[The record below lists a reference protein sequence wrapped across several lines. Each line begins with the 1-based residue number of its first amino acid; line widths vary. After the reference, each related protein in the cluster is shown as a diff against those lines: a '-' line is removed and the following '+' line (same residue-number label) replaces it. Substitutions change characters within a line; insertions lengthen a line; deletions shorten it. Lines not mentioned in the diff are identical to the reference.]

1 MPIKQAINAFF
12 NAVGKVLHALFY
24 TFSACTLVA
33 TIIIVIAIIMSFFK
47 AGKTETFYMAYGV
60 LAMVALYIVG
70 KTYYLVVSWRKR
82 RLKAKEDA
90 LNEEM
95 ERGRNIPSPSS
106 LSTNQQYHQSSRR

>member
-1 MPIKQAINAFF
+1 MHIKQAINAFF
-12 NAVGKVLHALFY
+12 KAVGKVLYALFY

-33 TIIIVIAIIMSFFK
+33 TIIFIIAIIMSFFK
-47 AGKTETFYMAYGV
+47 AGKTEAFYMAYGV

-70 KTYYLVVSWRKR
+70 KMCYLIVLWRKR

-95 ERGRNIPSPSS
+95 AP
-106 LSTNQQYHQSSRR
+106 Q